1 MKIKIDIDRLNKSV
15 TVDDWIE
22 AEEGKIKGIRNVVS
36 HFIVGE
42 NGAYLPRDKALKEL
56 GGLNLEELGKL
67 GMDFIKAAEEAAS
80 GGPKAQTESTAP
92 TSQD

>member
-1 MKIKIDIDRLNKSV
+1 MKIKIDIERLNKSV

-36 HFIVGE
+36 HFIVGD
-42 NGAYLPRDKALKEL
+42 NGAYLSRDKALKEI
-56 GGLNLEELGKL
+56 GSLNLEDLGKL
-67 GMDFIKAAEEAAS
+67 GADFIKAAEEAAS

-92 TSQD
+92 ISQD